1 MRGGSVRVRRPGLL
15 TVEACGEGVAVGRQV
30 DVRHFLNCG
39 NHHQYYVKLR
49 RAWQRRAAPQRM
61 LRGETI
67 LLGVE
72 PLGRRERP
80 SRRGGGRRAP
90 EPQPGCPAGSR
101 DAASRRRRTHEVAG
115 GRLCPATPQ
124 YRYRER
130 GESQTRHTESGVRPR
145 GVARGRT
152 KRPGTG
158 DRQASTIVASCGRP
172 NHGLSARSIGPGFV
186 ARSPEPRFIAARA
199 GASRR
204 TRRGSAIVRHR
215 AAAGCRPSTRRES
228 RRSPI
233 VSLHPKAREPS
244 LRHARR
250 RCIATGAAIVSVL

>member
-1 MRGGSVRVRRPGLL
+1 
-15 TVEACGEGVAVGRQV
+15 
-30 DVRHFLNCG
+30 
-39 NHHQYYVKLR
+39 
-49 RAWQRRAAPQRM
+49 M

-67 LLGVE
+67 LLGTARSE
-72 PLGRRERP
+72 GATDR
-80 SRRGGGRRAP
+80 
-90 EPQPGCPAGSR
+90 
-101 DAASRRRRTHEVAG
+101 ASRRARWRGAREPQRDARPDRGTRRPAG
-115 GRLCPATPQ
+115 AARTKSRVDGCVPPLPSTGTAK
-124 YRYRER
+124 
-130 GESQTRHTESGVRPR
+130 GANQTRHTESGVRPR
-145 GVARGRT
+145 CGSRM

-158 DRQASTIVASCGRP
+158 DRHASTIVASCGRP

>member
-1 MRGGSVRVRRPGLL
+1 
-15 TVEACGEGVAVGRQV
+15 
-30 DVRHFLNCG
+30 
-39 NHHQYYVKLR
+39 
-49 RAWQRRAAPQRM
+49 M

-67 LLGVE
+67 LLGTARTE
-72 PLGRRERP
+72 GATIAPRRW
-80 SRRGGGRRAP
+80 RRAP
-90 EPQPGCPAGSR
+90 EPQRDARPDRGTRRPAGAARTKSR
-101 DAASRRRRTHEVAG
+101 VDGCVPPLPSTGTAKGAN
-115 GRLCPATPQ
+115 
-124 YRYRER
+124 
-130 GESQTRHTESGVRPR
+130 QTRHTESGVRPR
-145 GVARGRT
+145 CGSRM

-158 DRQASTIVASCGRP
+158 DRHASTIVASCGRP

>member
-1 MRGGSVRVRRPGLL
+1 
-15 TVEACGEGVAVGRQV
+15 
-30 DVRHFLNCG
+30 
-39 NHHQYYVKLR
+39 
-49 RAWQRRAAPQRM
+49 M

-67 LLGVE
+67 LLGTARTE
-72 PLGRRERP
+72 GATDRA
-80 SRRGGGRRAP
+80 SARRARWRARAAC
-90 EPQPGCPAGSR
+90 EPQRDARPDRGTRRPAGAARTKSR
-101 DAASRRRRTHEVAG
+101 VDGCVPPLPSTGTAKGAN
-115 GRLCPATPQ
+115 
-124 YRYRER
+124 
-130 GESQTRHTESGVRPR
+130 QTRHTESGVRPR
-145 GVARGRT
+145 CGSRM

-158 DRQASTIVASCGRP
+158 DRHASTIVASCGRP

>member
-1 MRGGSVRVRRPGLL
+1 MATSCGAAAHSTRRNEFTRNRSDGGSDHRAAEVAAARRSRTRDARPDRGTRRPAGAAR
-15 TVEACGEGVAVGRQV
+15 TKSRV
-30 DVRHFLNCG
+30 DGCV
-39 NHHQYYVKLR
+39 
-49 RAWQRRAAPQRM
+49 P
-61 LRGETI
+61 
-67 LLGVE
+67 
-72 PLGRRERP
+72 PLP
-80 SRRGGGRRAP
+80 STGTAKGAN
-90 EPQPGCPAGSR
+90 
-101 DAASRRRRTHEVAG
+101 
-115 GRLCPATPQ
+115 
-124 YRYRER
+124 
-130 GESQTRHTESGVRPR
+130 QTRHTESGVRPR
-145 GVARGRT
+145 CGSRM

-158 DRQASTIVASCGRP
+158 DRHASTIVASCGRP

>member
-1 MRGGSVRVRRPGLL
+1 MVRGGSVRVRRPGLL
-15 TVEACGEGVAVGRQV
+15 TVEVCGEGVAVGRQV

-49 RAWQRRAAPQRM
+49 RAWQRRAAPQRI
-61 LRGETI
+61 LRGETS
-67 LLGVE
+67 LLGTARTEGATIAPRRWPPRAGAAAGMPGRIAGRGVPPAPHARSRGWTAVWP
-72 PLGRRERP
+72 PLP
-80 SRRGGGRRAP
+80 STGTAKGAN
-90 EPQPGCPAGSR
+90 
-101 DAASRRRRTHEVAG
+101 
-115 GRLCPATPQ
+115 
-124 YRYRER
+124 
-130 GESQTRHTESGVRPR
+130 QTRHTESGVRPR
-145 GVARGRT
+145 WVARGRT

>member
-1 MRGGSVRVRRPGLL
+1 MWADGLADVCNITLNFVARGNVVRRRSAFYAEKR
-15 TVEACGEGVAVGRQV
+15 V
-30 DVRHFLNCG
+30 
-39 NHHQYYVKLR
+39 YS
-49 RAWQRRAAPQRM
+49 
-61 LRGETI
+61 
-67 LLGVE
+67 E

-80 SRRGGGRRAP
+80 IARRAARGGAAR
-90 EPQPGCPAGSR
+90 EPQRDARPDRGTRRPAGAARTKSR
-101 DAASRRRRTHEVAG
+101 VDGCVPPLPSTGTAKGAN
-115 GRLCPATPQ
+115 
-124 YRYRER
+124 
-130 GESQTRHTESGVRPR
+130 QTRHTESGVRPR
-145 GVARGRT
+145 CGSRM

-158 DRQASTIVASCGRP
+158 DRHASTIVASCGRP

>member
-1 MRGGSVRVRRPGLL
+1 MWADGLADVCNITLNFVARGNVVRRRS
-15 TVEACGEGVAVGRQV
+15 ACYAEKR
-30 DVRHFLNCG
+30 F
-39 NHHQYYVKLR
+39 YS
-49 RAWQRRAAPQRM
+49 
-61 LRGETI
+61 
-67 LLGVE
+67 E

-80 SRRGGGRRAP
+80 IARRAARGGAAR
-90 EPQPGCPAGSR
+90 EPQRDARPDRGTRRPAGAARTKSR
-101 DAASRRRRTHEVAG
+101 VDGCVPPLPSTGTAKGAN
-115 GRLCPATPQ
+115 
-124 YRYRER
+124 
-130 GESQTRHTESGVRPR
+130 QTRHTESGVRPR
-145 GVARGRT
+145 WVARGRT

-233 VSLHPKAREPS
+233 VSLHPTAREPS